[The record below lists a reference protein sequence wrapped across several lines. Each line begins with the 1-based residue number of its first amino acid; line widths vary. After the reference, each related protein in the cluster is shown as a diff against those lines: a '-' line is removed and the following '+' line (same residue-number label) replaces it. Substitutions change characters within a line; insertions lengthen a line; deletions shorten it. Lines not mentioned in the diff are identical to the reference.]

1 MRRERPEV
9 SLNSP
14 ALLLQGSLPGL
25 GEEPMPEDPSPM
37 PQPRASLP
45 EPRDREK
52 QCVPSSVVQRTPHPK
67 GRREAWAII
76 QGLPL
81 TDDLGRVPFPA
92 RASVS
97 QSAK

>member
-1 MRRERPEV
+1 
-9 SLNSP
+9 
-14 ALLLQGSLPGL
+14 
-25 GEEPMPEDPSPM
+25 M

-45 EPRDREK
+45 EPRHREK
-52 QCVPSSVVQRTPHPK
+52 QCVPSSVVQRKLHPT

-76 QGLPL
+76 QSLPL
-81 TDDLGRVPFPA
+81 TDDLRRVPFPA